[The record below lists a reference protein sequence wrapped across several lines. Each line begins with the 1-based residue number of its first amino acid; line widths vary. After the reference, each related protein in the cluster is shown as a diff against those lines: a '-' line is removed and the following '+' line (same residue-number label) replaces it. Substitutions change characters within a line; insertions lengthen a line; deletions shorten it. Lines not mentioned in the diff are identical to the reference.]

1 MSALDQDLNSRQIWT
16 YGLEAMEKMAA
27 SSVAVLGMNG
37 LGAEVAKNLILAN
50 VKRVALF
57 DDRAAVFADL
67 STHFYLSEQDI
78 GHNRALAC
86 CDRLQELNPAVSV
99 TSQQINFNDYF
110 SAATLLSQQGIGT
123 VVLCDVSL
131 NEAEKLNTFCRQ
143 QRPPINFVMA
153 QACGLCFRVFS
164 DFGPTITTTTTSS
177 SSNAATDVTATTSSF
192 TFVSIDT
199 PYTVRWILS
208 SFITFLSPHQRILTY
223 FSAEHLQH
231 RAHSSRCCNHTLRAR
246 RSRGPTRWRHCG
258 ILRNSGCYPAQR
270 SQAPSH
276 MR

>member
-16 YGLEAMEKMAA
+16 YGLEAMKKMAA

-50 VKRVALF
+50 VKHVALL
-57 DDRAAVFADL
+57 DDRDAVVSDL

-86 CDRLQELNPAVSV
+86 RDRLQELNPAVCV
-99 TSQQINFNDYF
+99 TSQQINLNDYF

-131 NEAEKLNTFCRQ
+131 NEAEKLNKFCRQ
-143 QRPPINFVMA
+143 QIPPINFVMA

-164 DFGPTITTTTTSS
+164 DFGPTIITTTTTSSSSS
-177 SSNAATDVTATTSSF
+177 SSNAATDVTTTTSSF
-192 TFVSIDT
+192 TFVSIET

-208 SFITFLSPHQRILTY
+208 SFINFCLHINEY
-223 FSAEHLQH
+223 
-231 RAHSSRCCNHTLRAR
+231 
-246 RSRGPTRWRHCG
+246 
-258 ILRNSGCYPAQR
+258 
-270 SQAPSH
+270 
-276 MR
+276 